1 MEKSHHSLI
10 WTLNDALSVMD
21 PMSLCSGKACLWETQ
36 KLLKCTNLYCKTEL
50 HWGWLQPLLRLG
62 RLWLGLTVDKL
73 QKASVFVLLS
83 AGKKPPTGFEWRWEE
98 LPCTLISSR
107 DPGFQLLPN
116 TQSLTSGSQLHLLS
130 QTQSPPHYFWTPIG
144 DLFSENSY
152 AREKLSGA
160 GFPKFLL
167 NGWKTTEIPK
177 L

>member
-50 HWGWLQPLLRLG
+50 HWGWLQPLLRLR
-62 RLWLGLTVDKL
+62 RLWLDLTVDKL

-116 TQSLTSGSQLHLLS
+116 TPRAASSISFHRYKAHLITSGP
-130 QTQSPPHYFWTPIG
+130 QTG

-177 L
+177 R